1 MVNREGTGML
11 DRLKEKPKQRRS
23 WVSKAPLK
31 FQNILPYNGGCPT
44 MGGGVCSGNGSPT
57 EHINR

>member
-1 MVNREGTGML
+1 MVNGERAEML

-31 FQNILPYNGGCPT
+31 FQNILPYNAGAGCPT
-44 MGGGVCSGNGSPT
+44 RGGGYLQW
-57 EHINR
+57 EQ